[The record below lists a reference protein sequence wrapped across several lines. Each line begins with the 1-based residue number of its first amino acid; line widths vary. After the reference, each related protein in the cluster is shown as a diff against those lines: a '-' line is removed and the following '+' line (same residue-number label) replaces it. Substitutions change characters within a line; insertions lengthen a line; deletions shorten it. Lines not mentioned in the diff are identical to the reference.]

1 MFIYI
6 IAIAWTYV
14 VLLMSATE
22 PSFIAGMMTFIFYC
36 ALPLSISIYLLG
48 TPQRKKRRKS
58 TLQSQI
64 SMPISM
70 VSEIEE
76 TKNTS
81 PNNNIRENT

>member
-48 TPQRKKRRKS
+48 TPQRKKLRKS

-64 SMPISM
+64 SI